1 MYSNE
6 IDLEAD
12 TVLANLYAGK
22 KYIVAVLAKA
32 CINFLETS
40 LEAKNTCVLL
50 FQSRRIEDPELT

>member
-22 KYIVAVLAKA
+22 KYIVAALAKA

-50 FQSRRIEDPELT
+50 SQSR